1 MRQAVTA
8 AERGYLVTLGVVPRD
23 AATGY
28 GYIKVGEPMHEAVT
42 TALVERFVE
51 KPNAQDAAKFL
62 DEGGYLWN
70 AGIFVWR
77 VYAFRQAL
85 ERFQPSSPPPST
97 RWPRWNRTR
106 AG

>member
-1 MRQAVTA
+1 
-8 AERGYLVTLGVVPRD
+8 
-23 AATGY
+23 
-28 GYIKVGEPMHEAVT
+28 MHEAVT

-51 KPNAQDAAKFL
+51 KPNAEDAAKFL

-85 ERFQPSSPPPST
+85 ERFQPELAAALDKIAAL
-97 RWPRWNRTR
+97 NRTP